1 MGMLKASEYKAH
13 SEALKKSNVVQA
25 KAYVAARKAWNAESE
40 HKGVPFPSKR
50 PVRARCIALK
60 ISKNEQSAREYLKKL
75 KALQAKLSQTKL
87 SPAKLSPGKL
97 SPANLGEERES
108 FVVYREMDHAGNIS
122 VGMVTVGEYKAHC
135 EALKRPNVLRAEAY
149 VAAENAWNA
158 KTEHKGVPFPLKR
171 PARAECIELKRLEKE
186 QAKEYLDK
194 LEATLATLKAEREK
208 EQNSLAPAELSE
220 AERRKADHHAALLQ
234 KAMILFN
241 DKLVELS
248 AKAMA
253 ST

>member
-1 MGMLKASEYKAH
+1 MVYK
-13 SEALKKSNVVQA
+13 EV
-25 KAYVAARKAWNAESE
+25 
-40 HKGVPFPSKR
+40 
-50 PVRARCIALK
+50 
-60 ISKNEQSAREYLKKL
+60 
-75 KALQAKLSQTKL
+75 
-87 SPAKLSPGKL
+87 
-97 SPANLGEERES
+97 
-108 FVVYREMDHAGNIS
+108 DHAGNIS
-122 VGMVTVGEYKAHC
+122 VGMAKTKEYKAHSQTV
-135 EALKRPNVLRAEAY
+135 KKSNVLYAKAY
-149 VAAENAWNA
+149 VAAKKAWNA

-253 ST
+253 GT